1 MSVVMEI
8 RQSRIKGGVS
18 KKSGQAWNALAVV
31 GFVKE
36 ESGELR
42 AFDDMLF
49 LKNPQPVDPGLY
61 TPEISLRVRDGRLQP
76 EVTALKP
83 VGK

>member
-1 MSVVMEI
+1 MEI

-31 GFVKE
+31 GFIKNDE
-36 ESGELR
+36 GEFR

-49 LKNPQPVDPGLY
+49 LKNPQPVAPGLY
-61 TPEISLRVRDGRLQP
+61 TPEMELRIRDGRLQP
-76 EVTALKP
+76 EVVGLTP
-83 VGK
+83 VATK